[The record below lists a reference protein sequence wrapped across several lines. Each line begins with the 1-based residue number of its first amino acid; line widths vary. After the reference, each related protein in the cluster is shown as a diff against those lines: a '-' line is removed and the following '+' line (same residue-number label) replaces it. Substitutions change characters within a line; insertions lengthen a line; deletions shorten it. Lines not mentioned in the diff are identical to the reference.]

1 MNPSKL
7 SALTLALLAVHAA
20 ADSPADTVHNQD
32 GELQTVH
39 VSGKKKLKDAYTV
52 SPPVSSSRP
61 KTRRNR

>member
-39 VSGKKKLKDAYTV
+39 VSGKKKAQRRLHRLRNV
-52 SPPVSSSRP
+52 HRHRP
-61 KTRRNR
+61 